1 MIFDVVPGTSFV
13 VLTLELILSARM
25 NGPMNERTKLGRAI
39 SRTVAGEGGAGI
51 DAVNEALDAARDAGE
66 SFGRV
71 VSGETATGE

>member
-1 MIFDVVPGTSFV
+1 
-13 VLTLELILSARM
+13 
-25 NGPMNERTKLGRAI
+25 MNERMKLGRAI